1 MTTEEALREYLA
13 TRGMIPREI
22 PRDEW
27 YRENWA
33 RVAMWGRRIPVF
45 PVYGFKESLF
55 IHDIHHLLSGYDTDW
70 TGELEIAAW
79 PGITARV
86 IFSFESYPDGRTAY
100 LIPLSAIAIE
110 VGIAH

>member
-13 TRGMIPREI
+13 ARGMIPREI

-27 YRENWA
+27 YRENWV

-55 IHDIHHLLSGYDTDW
+55 IHDIHHLRSGYDTDW
-70 TGELEIAAW
+70 TASWRSRPGSSAAVAAAATSST
-79 PGITARV
+79 GST
-86 IFSFESYPDGRTAY
+86 E
-100 LIPLSAIAIE
+100 
-110 VGIAH
+110 